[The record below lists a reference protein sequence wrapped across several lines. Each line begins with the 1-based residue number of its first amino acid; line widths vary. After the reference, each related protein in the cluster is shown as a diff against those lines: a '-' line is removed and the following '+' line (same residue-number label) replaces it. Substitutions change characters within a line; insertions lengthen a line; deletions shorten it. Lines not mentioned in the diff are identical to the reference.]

1 MVRRGLRAGLLA
13 PLVLLGLLAPL
24 VLKDPKGPTGLREHP
39 VQLAPPARLVLRVQ
53 LVQPGQLVL
62 LGQLARLVHKVQM
75 APLARRARRGLLA
88 RSPPSPSTS
97 AAPGRRTRPLP
108 STPLLLQPILW
119 CLCLTLAQCS
129 RTMVQT
135 GC

>member
-62 LGQLARLVHKVQM
+62 LGQLARLVHKVHKVQM
-75 APLARRARRGLLA
+75 VLLGRKPGDTIAVQAPMGELKFLIK
-88 RSPPSPSTS
+88 S
-97 AAPGRRTRPLP
+97 
-108 STPLLLQPILW
+108 IKY
-119 CLCLTLAQCS
+119 
-129 RTMVQT
+129 
-135 GC
+135 